1 MHTIRAVQLKWS
13 REGEMASGRG
23 MDKGCPWNGL
33 EGLYVYR
40 TEKVLPSGPW
50 RASVKPQSGGKWAWK
65 LELGIINNLS
75 WVWNIPHGIIRDE
88 APMMEKGHT
97 TCLWCQTKKS
107 EYYVLGNQEPFE
119 VPKQKCD
126 DFGSSVQHR
135 SWNPKCLQRPSR

>member
-1 MHTIRAVQLKWS
+1 MESNAHNQSSTAKVAQES

-75 WVWNIPHGIIRDE
+75 
-88 APMMEKGHT
+88 
-97 TCLWCQTKKS
+97 
-107 EYYVLGNQEPFE
+107 
-119 VPKQKCD
+119 
-126 DFGSSVQHR
+126 
-135 SWNPKCLQRPSR
+135 